1 MNKELK
7 DYLQQCTPAT
17 ADQTML
23 DTLRQ
28 EMDRAVPE
36 ITENIRQREEL
47 AAELRVAASR
57 PSQSRKENQD

>member
-1 MNKELK
+1 MNKKLR

-23 DTLRQ
+23 DELRR
-28 EMDRAVPE
+28 EMDKAVPE

-47 AAELRVAASR
+47 AAELRIAALM
-57 PSQSRKENQD
+57 PSQSKTDKQN

>member
-47 AAELRVAASR
+47 AAELRVGASR